1 MTSKVTVITVCYNAE
16 IGIEETIKSVIGQT
30 YQNIEYIIIDGGS
43 KDQTLNI
50 VKKYKDRISKVISGP
65 DKGIYDAMN
74 KGILAATGD
83 WINFMNVGDSFF
95 SPDTLSDVFGKSD
108 YSNEGVVWG
117 LVKLSN
123 MEKPIR
129 YIPFYQNPSPM
140 GAMGICH
147 QSIFIRSSFAKKN
160 LFDYQKYKIAADY
173 DMIFKAYNKGL
184 HFKEIPLTIACYDMS
199 NQSFSRNMLMEQLKE
214 TRIIRNVK
222 KFSFVYM
229 REFCKCALILVY
241 RFFKDLMK

>member
-16 IGIEETIKSVIGQT
+16 TGIEKTIQSVIGQT

-43 KDQTLNI
+43 KDHTLNI
-50 VKKYKDRISKVISGP
+50 VNKYKDRISKVISEP

-95 SPDTLSDVFGKSD
+95 SPDTLSKVFEKSD
-108 YSNEGVVWG
+108 HSNAGVVWG

-123 MEKPIR
+123 MEKPLR
-129 YIPFYQNPSPM
+129 YTPFYQNPNPM
-140 GAMGICH
+140 GSMGICH
-147 QSIFIRSSFAKKN
+147 QSIFIRSSFAKEN

-184 HFKEIPLTIACYDMS
+184 NFEEEPLVIARYDMS
-199 NQSFSRNMLMEQLKE
+199 NQSFSRNMLMRQLRE
-214 TRIIRNVK
+214 TRLIRNVNK
-222 KFSFVYM
+222 YSFAYL
-229 REFCKCALILVY
+229 RELSKCVLILIY
-241 RFFKDLMK
+241 RFFKEIVK